1 MTSTTVRF
9 WNAPLALRAGR
20 RTSAAG
26 SSAPR
31 ASLAGRLDAP
41 TASPMSPSVS
51 PIALSG
57 LYPSNGQFRKSKGPG
72 FVPWPVGGS
81 DVSAGRPMVIR
92 RVFSAWGRPF
102 RRGLLL
108 LLLLLLPLLL
118 LLLLL
123 PCTES
128 ETPWTGRSETC
139 PTLRQNEFL
148 RQFPAQTSFF
158 HFGSA
163 ASFLTSSLTF

>member
-1 MTSTTVRF
+1 MEGREPRQGMTSTTVRF

-31 ASLAGRLDAP
+31 ASLAGRPDAP
-41 TASPMSPSVS
+41 TVSPMSPSVS

-108 LLLLLLPLLL
+108 LLLLL
-118 LLLLL
+118 

-139 PTLRQNEFL
+139 PALRQNEFL